1 MNQRKFFINQQRVK
15 HCLWQKSQKFDHYF
29 FFRLCRYLHHP
40 IFFMD
45 GMTNFE
51 RGLVINSS
59 SKQKKC
65 FNFTNFFLCT
75 YCKGPSINDVTHNLR
90 FLIPPSSSIGFWS
103 IITFPQ
109 ILLSLLILVT
119 SFMDSTPSA
128 YCFQFNTTAR
138 FSNFFSEKTCS
149 VLVVVIF
156 STTALAIC

>member
-1 MNQRKFFINQQRVK
+1 MTLTNVVIDCFALKKKNCNTKIPSSPLNQTTCTMHMHGIARHFSVKHDMNQRKFFINQQRVK

-75 YCKGPSINDVTHNLR
+75 VRGLR
-90 FLIPPSSSIGFWS
+90 
-103 IITFPQ
+103 
-109 ILLSLLILVT
+109 
-119 SFMDSTPSA
+119 
-128 YCFQFNTTAR
+128 Y
-138 FSNFFSEKTCS
+138 
-149 VLVVVIF
+149 IF
-156 STTALAIC
+156 SSNQIVLKILFSFCFWAPDLFFYRF